1 MVRTRGHGCV
11 LGRAIEKVLGRREA
25 SDDDA
30 PSGEGLLHLPVGSYN
45 KSVLLRIFLQAQ
57 RN

>member
-1 MVRTRGHGCV
+1 MVRTRCLDRA
-11 LGRAIEKVLGRREA
+11 LGRVIGKVLGREA

-30 PSGEGLLHLPVGSYN
+30 PSGEGPLHLLVGSDDR
-45 KSVLLRIFLQAQ
+45 SVLLRILLRLW